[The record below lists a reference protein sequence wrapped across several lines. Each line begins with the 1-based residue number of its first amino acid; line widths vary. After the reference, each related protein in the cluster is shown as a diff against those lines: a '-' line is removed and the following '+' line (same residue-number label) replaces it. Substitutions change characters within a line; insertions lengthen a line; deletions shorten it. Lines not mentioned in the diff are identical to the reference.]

1 MRVTKGSLINVYT
14 SLKHFFKGY
23 KNIQM
28 VSFKLS
34 ENVLEIQAFR
44 GKSSLEFA
52 LAVERDELDNDAMLS
67 VQYNNLLDI
76 LIGCKEVNIR
86 MTNSSI
92 MFKIDDTTL
101 TSTQKFDCEYIDTKY
116 NIEKKEVLSAGN
128 LLSERVKELSYT
140 RYMKGQISV
149 MLDDNVLK
157 VFQVNSYSELP
168 LGAKTGLTTLLPQEL
183 LEAVVDIIPSVN
195 YFIKED
201 DYTVFIG
208 NDVVFCVDTSGTFNE
223 VIVTEDKYLFEI
235 NNAKGLIG
243 IFRKAKVKE
252 LNMHST
258 KDAIIIESVKH
269 DNDVSIEKVIVQ
281 DKTVP
286 FSFQVSV
293 EEMFGAMT
301 FLDSGTVKVFTFGHM
316 LLLKG
321 TSKFIVIGKVDNR

>member
-1 MRVTKGSLINVYT
+1 MYT

-34 ENVLEIQAFR
+34 ESVLEIQAFR
-44 GKSSLEFA
+44 GKSSLEYA
-52 LAVERDELDNDAMLS
+52 LTVERDELDSDAMLS

-86 MTNSSI
+86 MTNNSI

-101 TSTQKFDCEYIDTKY
+101 TSIQKFDCEYIDTKY
-116 NIEKKEVLSAGN
+116 NIEKREKLVACS
-128 LLSERVKELSYT
+128 LLSERIKELSYT
-140 RYMKGQISV
+140 RYMKGQVAV
-149 MLDDNVLK
+149 MLDDDILK

-168 LGAKTGLTTLLPQEL
+168 LGAKTGLTTLFPSEL
-183 LEAVVDIIPSVN
+183 LEVLADTMPSVD

-201 DYTVFIG
+201 DYTVLIG
-208 NDVVFCVDTSGTFNE
+208 DDVVLSIDTSGTFNE

-269 DNDVSIEKVIVQ
+269 DNDVSIEKVMAQ
-281 DKTVP
+281 DKTIP
-286 FSFQVSV
+286 FNFQVSV

-301 FLDSGTVKVFTFGHM
+301 FLDSGMVKVFTFGHM

-321 TSKFIVIGKVDNR
+321 TSKLIVIGKVDNR